1 MPRPSSRR
9 PARPPLATAREKLA
23 GQQLAGF
30 DRVLAYAELVYAL
43 REDNVLLTDQL
54 PTGLLR
60 RASLEAGH
68 RLVALGPLARKEDVA
83 MLSLSELRDA
93 AKTANDVK
101 PLVARRKAEL
111 AWVRANPGPMT
122 YGPPPGKLP
131 DVRGL
136 PEAARRINGAML
148 WMLGEEVSAPP
159 TPSVSTG
166 RSTLRGLAASPGVYR
181 GRVRVIRTTADLHR
195 LRPGEVLVC
204 RSRPPPG

>member
-1 MPRPSSRR
+1 MHHSK
-9 PARPPLATAREKLA
+9 PAT
-23 GQQLAGF
+23 
-30 DRVLAYAELVYAL
+30 
-43 REDNVLLTDQL
+43 
-54 PTGLLR
+54 
-60 RASLEAGH
+60 
-68 RLVALGPLARKEDVA
+68 
-83 MLSLSELRDA
+83 
-93 AKTANDVK
+93 
-101 PLVARRKAEL
+101 ARRKAEL

-159 TPSVSTG
+159 TPSVSTE

-195 LRPGEVLVC
+195 LRPGEVWVC
-204 RSRPPPG
+204 PITTAAWLDGEEVAVDGNHGTVERVAPPPTSSGQHSDLSVN